1 MISSYSAPVQ
11 AAHPEHQ
18 TVYKKKSKYSLLSK
32 MISDSN
38 NYFRDD
44 TSGQINHHKDC
55 INDSKSSFKERGST
69 SSTVVAQYSGSSI
82 AGFNPN
88 NANKKNQDCLLM
100 CEDESTLSYLFVC
113 LDGHG
118 TNGEKVSQFVKES
131 LELQLFQHKSFDR
144 DPQSAIREV
153 LLQVERDLCDTEDK
167 HGDYSGTT
175 VCMALIRSKKLIVA
189 NIGDSRII
197 LAKIVKDDKSKSQ
210 NSSSSDTSNISTSTS
225 SNSCSDNSSSSG
237 EDEYY
242 DKSNDDSC
250 QLETEGGSK
259 EEGEDSGSG
268 SFSLSSLGSK
278 PKHKRQCWR
287 PNQGTDSSNSLTV
300 LDKPAV
306 ASYVVESLSVDHK
319 PDLLEE
325 YSRITEAGGRVF
337 SIRYSDGVVGPPRV
351 WLGSSNIPGLAMSRS
366 IGDFVVHQVGVVSTP
381 DIYEVDLDPSTDRIV
396 VIATDGLWDQISNE
410 EAISIAAKH
419 KDAKKAVSALV
430 ELARSRWLH
439 SEKSVDDITVCVIYL
454 QND

>member
-1 MISSYSAPVQ
+1 M
-11 AAHPEHQ
+11 
-18 TVYKKKSKYSLLSK
+18 
-32 MISDSN
+32 
-38 NYFRDD
+38 
-44 TSGQINHHKDC
+44 
-55 INDSKSSFKERGST
+55 
-69 SSTVVAQYSGSSI
+69 
-82 AGFNPN
+82 
-88 NANKKNQDCLLM
+88 
-100 CEDESTLSYLFVC
+100 
-113 LDGHG
+113 
-118 TNGEKVSQFVKES
+118 KES

-153 LLQVERDLCDTEDK
+153 LLHVERDLSDNEDK

-197 LAKIVKDDKSKSQ
+197 LAKIVKDDKSTNQ

-250 QLETEGGSK
+250 QLEAEGGGTK
-259 EEGEDSGSG
+259 EGGEDSGSG

-287 PNQGTDSSNSLTV
+287 PIQGTDSNSSPV
-300 LDKPAV
+300 DKPVV

-319 PDLLEE
+319 PDLVEE

-381 DIYEVDLDPSTDRIV
+381 DMYEVDLDPSTDRIV
-396 VIATDGLWDQISNE
+396 VIATDGLWDQVSNE

-439 SEKSVDDITVCVIYL
+439 NEKSIDDITVCIIYL
-454 QND
+454 QDD

>member
-1 MISSYSAPVQ
+1 M
-11 AAHPEHQ
+11 
-18 TVYKKKSKYSLLSK
+18 
-32 MISDSN
+32 
-38 NYFRDD
+38 
-44 TSGQINHHKDC
+44 KD
-55 INDSKSSFKERGST
+55 
-69 SSTVVAQYSGSSI
+69 
-82 AGFNPN
+82 
-88 NANKKNQDCLLM
+88 
-100 CEDESTLSYLFVC
+100 
-113 LDGHG
+113 
-118 TNGEKVSQFVKES
+118 S

-197 LAKIVKDDKSKSQ
+197 LAKLVKDDKSTSQ

-225 SNSCSDNSSSSG
+225 SNSCSDNSSSG

-250 QLETEGGSK
+250 QLEAEGGDTK
-259 EEGEDSGSG
+259 EEGGEDSGSG

-287 PNQGTDSSNSLTV
+287 PNQGTDSNNSPTV
-300 LDKPAV
+300 LDKPAVV

-325 YSRITEAGGRVF
+325 YSRIIEAGGRVF

-381 DIYEVDLDPSTDRIV
+381 DMYEVDLDPSTDRIV

-419 KDAKKAVSALV
+419 KDAKKAVTALV

-439 SEKSVDDITVCVIYL
+439 SEKSVDDITVCVIFL
-454 QND
+454 QDDD

>member
-1 MISSYSAPVQ
+1 MMMITLLLHQLMLCASYMHASDADWPNVIY
-11 AAHPEHQ
+11 E
-18 TVYKKKSKYSLLSK
+18 SL
-32 MISDSN
+32 
-38 NYFRDD
+38 
-44 TSGQINHHKDC
+44 
-55 INDSKSSFKERGST
+55 
-69 SSTVVAQYSGSSI
+69 
-82 AGFNPN
+82 
-88 NANKKNQDCLLM
+88 
-100 CEDESTLSYLFVC
+100 
-113 LDGHG
+113 
-118 TNGEKVSQFVKES
+118 QFVKES

-287 PNQGTDSSNSLTV
+287 PNQGTDSTNSLTV
-300 LDKPAV
+300 LDKPVV

-430 ELARSRWLH
+430 DLARSRWLH